1 MYKHCI
7 ALFLLFFIPISSG
20 LAQQGGKDV
29 PDGKEAREYFVTSLV
44 KIASPVLEALGKN
57 ELKKTMPV
65 ETTANPWG
73 DRKQVTYLEAFG
85 RTLSGMAPWLELG
98 PDNTT
103 EGKLREKYIRLT
115 LRGIQNATDPD
126 SADFM
131 NFTKGGQPLVDA
143 AFFAQGLLRA
153 PTQLWERLDKQT
165 QGNVLTALKSTRDI
179 SPAYSNWLLFTAMVE
194 AALLKFEGKAD
205 MVRIEYALNKHK
217 EWYLGD
223 GMYGDGPDFHWD
235 YYNSY
240 VIQPML
246 LDIGNVLKEKKGALE
261 GWRYQAFLKDY
272 RLFTERAQRYAAI
285 QERLIAPD
293 GTYPPIGRSIP
304 YRYGAFQ
311 ALSQMALLRKLPKEI
326 SAAQVRSALYS
337 VVKKHHSAPDMFD
350 EKGWLT
356 LGFYGRDPEIAE
368 GYLSTGSLYLCTEV
382 FLILGLSPETPFWTD
397 PPADWTQKKI
407 WSGKKVS
414 RDHAYYPKKDK
425 EPDWETVI
433 DGTSFAGYDVF
444 AKHWNYLY
452 PWGSDHNGSAR
463 MYAGPENREQLALND
478 GVLRIK
484 ATPVNK
490 DEGKSS
496 SPPHQ
501 QIKYHSGAIHAK
513 HHIEISREYPVYKVS
528 GEFRAP
534 IAKGTWPAFWLT
546 AVDGWPP
553 ESDILEFKGDT
564 YNWQNTF
571 ITPEE
576 VSTVKKNIPDAME
589 AWHEY
594 TAVLKRIDDKMIT
607 IEYFIDGK
615 RTGSHRANF
624 TGKPLWLIINLQMEG
639 SSGSP
644 GPEAETFYYARN
656 VTVKRSKEE
665 G

>member
-1 MYKHCI
+1 MRKHFV
-7 ALFLLFFIPISSG
+7 ALLLLFFISVPSG
-20 LAQQGGKDV
+20 FAQGQDEGI
-29 PDGKEAREYFVTSLV
+29 PDGKKSREYFIASLV
-44 KIASPVLEALGKN
+44 KIASPVLEAISRD

-98 PDNTT
+98 PDNTA
-103 EGKLREKYIRLT
+103 EGKLREKYIRLV
-115 LRGIQNATDPD
+115 LKGIQHATDPD
-126 SADFM
+126 AADFM
-131 NFTKGGQPLVDA
+131 NFTEGGQPLVDA

-153 PTQLWERLDKQT
+153 PTQLWERLDKET
-165 QGNVLTALKSTRDI
+165 QANVLTALKATRDI

-205 MVRIEYALNKHK
+205 LVRIEYALNKHK

-223 GMYGDGPDFHWD
+223 GVYGDGPDFHWD

-246 LDIGNVLKEKKGALE
+246 LDIGAVLREKRDTSGDDKYN
-261 GWRYQAFLKDY
+261 RFLHDY
-272 RLFTERAQRYAAI
+272 RLLTERAQRYAAI
-285 QERLIAPD
+285 QERLISPE
-293 GTYPPIGRSIP
+293 GTYPPIGRSLP

-311 ALSQMALLRKLPKEI
+311 ALSQVALLEKLPEGI
-326 SAAQVRSALYS
+326 APAQVRSALHA
-337 VVKKHHSAPDMFD
+337 VIQRHQQAPDMFD
-350 EKGWLT
+350 ENGWLT

-382 FLILGLSPETPFWTD
+382 FLVLGLPADAPFWTD
-397 PPADWTQKKI
+397 APASWTQKKI
-407 WSGKKVS
+407 WSGRKIS
-414 RDHAYYPKKDK
+414 RDHAYYPQKDK

-433 DGTSFAGYDVF
+433 DGTSFSDYNNLEM
-444 AKHWNYLY
+444 HWNYLY

-463 MYAGPENREQLALND
+463 MYAGPENREQLMLND
-478 GVLRIK
+478 NVLQIK
-484 ATPVNK
+484 ATPVEK

-496 SPPHQ
+496 SPPYQ
-501 QIKYHSGAIHAK
+501 KIRYHSAAIHAK
-513 HHIEISREYPVYKVS
+513 HHITVSKEYPVYKVS

-534 IAKGTWPAFWLT
+534 TARGTWPAFWLT

-553 ESDILEFKGDT
+553 ESDILEFKGDP

-576 VSTVKKNIPDAME
+576 VSTIKKNIPSAME
-589 AWHEY
+589 TWHTY
-594 TAVLKRIDDKMIT
+594 TAILKRVNDENIA

-615 RTGSHRANF
+615 RTGTHRADF

-644 GPEAETFYYARN
+644 GPGTETYYYAKN
-656 VTVKRSKEE
+656 VTVQRSRSL
-665 G
+665 